1 MKGFIKKLSLI
12 SFSILIS
19 TLLAGCTIGE
29 YRVFD
34 FYTDANGNLKFM
46 LIGQIGPSGNV
57 EETEETEETEQEM
70 LEDETENE
78 DLVEE
83 TNDLS
88 DIVGTSLKKGWT
100 SLDNSILKGKN
111 VSVKKDSILFTI
123 NLKQEKEVTITYD
136 ILLDEGEYSLVYMS
150 PDNEE
155 EILLKDDK
163 TIHMEEKIV
172 FTKGQNQIII
182 RSDNAVFNNINI
194 SIAGLEVSDFE

>member
-57 EETEETEETEQEM
+57 EETEETEQEM

-123 NLKQEKEVTITYD
+123 NLKQEKEVTISYD

>member
-46 LIGQIGPSGNV
+46 LIGQIGPSGDI
-57 EETEETEETEQEM
+57 EETEETEQEM

-83 TNDLS
+83 TNDDLS

-100 SLDNSILKGKN
+100 SFDNSILKGKN
-111 VSVKKDSILFTI
+111 VTVKKDSILFTI
-123 NLKQEKEVTITYD
+123 NLKQEKEVTISYD

-163 TIHMEEKIV
+163 IIHMEEKIV
-172 FTKGQNQIII
+172 FTKGQNQITI